1 VSFVYLAALV
11 FSLVGLGLL
20 DFRHKLALFGGA
32 PARTL
37 AVVGISVAFFLVWDL
52 VGIQAGVFF
61 RGSGPWMTGIVL
73 APELPL
79 EETFFLIV
87 LSYSTLL
94 AYLLASKALKNR
106 RAG

>member
-1 VSFVYLAALV
+1 MPFVYLAALV

-20 DFRHKLALFGGA
+20 DYRHKLALFGGA

-61 RGSGPWMTGIVL
+61 RGAGPWMTGIVL

-79 EETFFLIV
+79 EELLFLIV
-87 LSYSTLL
+87 LSYSTLV
-94 AYLLASKALKNR
+94 AYLLAAKVLKSR
-106 RAG
+106 LAA